1 MTLETIYQPRDDSD
15 DILALTAGTET
26 FCSHL
31 SQMSQMTG
39 LDGIDGQATVWQCN
53 WAFASVV
60 GKNQDLLTND
70 GSKLWMSVLAEDVS
84 GAVTFRMGEKVALQL
99 SGLAKKE
106 DFLRAVK
113 DGDPVFPTVT
123 SLKASRKVKRLP
135 PSCQDSG
142 DAPSLTVNIQIVDAR
157 PQNFGLTR
165 TQSVMDLV
173 PIMKSFKS
181 LTSAI
186 MPAIMAMLTSSTIYP
201 LCVRY
206 PGMDAQPCN
215 KAWVL
220 LKTTTKSVWLEEH
233 PYTVTTDGVQVA
245 LDTDAPEEPGTFTLV
260 SLATKTNQSSLRL
273 SPAYGKPAHALAV
286 ISSLEGK
293 TLYAE
298 TVEVIQVGDVQPLQK
313 SMRREMAV
321 AAELARSANKK
332 PTSWS
337 EHSSPLAALQGAR
350 EKPNRASHRSI
361 TWVRSQSQSKNVMR
375 IVRGSDALTLR
386 CVTARKYS

>member
-1 MTLETIYQPRDDSD
+1 MFPSINKDVSSTAPMTLETIYQPRDDSD

-142 DAPSLTVNIQIVDAR
+142 DAPSLTVNMQIVDAC
-157 PQNFGLTR
+157 PQDFGLTR

-186 MPAIMAMLTSSTIYP
+186 MPATMAMLTSSTIYP

-206 PGMDAQPCN
+206 LGMDAQPCN

-220 LKTTTKSVWLEEH
+220 LKTTTKSVWLEEP
-233 PYTVTTDGVQVA
+233 PYTVTTDGVQDA
-245 LDTDAPEEPGTFTLV
+245 LDTSQAH
-260 SLATKTNQSSLRL
+260 SLLCPWQLKQTSLHCVCHLHMESLLTHLPSSPRWKAKLFMRKPLKSSKLGMSSL
-273 SPAYGKPAHALAV
+273 SKKQCGKKWL
-286 ISSLEGK
+286 
-293 TLYAE
+293 
-298 TVEVIQVGDVQPLQK
+298 
-313 SMRREMAV
+313 
-321 AAELARSANKK
+321 
-332 PTSWS
+332 
-337 EHSSPLAALQGAR
+337 
-350 EKPNRASHRSI
+350 
-361 TWVRSQSQSKNVMR
+361 
-375 IVRGSDALTLR
+375 
-386 CVTARKYS
+386 